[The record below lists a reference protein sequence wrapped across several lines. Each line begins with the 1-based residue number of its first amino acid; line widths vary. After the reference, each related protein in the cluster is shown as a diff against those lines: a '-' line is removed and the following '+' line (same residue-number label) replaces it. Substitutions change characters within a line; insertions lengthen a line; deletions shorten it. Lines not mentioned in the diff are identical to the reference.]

1 MIYDGI
7 IVVSRFVGKYE
18 WRYIELFMG
27 SIERISIV
35 VGGINSLK
43 RGLLFY
49 WFCGSGNGYS
59 GFGLVIY

>member
-27 SIERISIV
+27 SIERISIG

-43 RGLLFY
+43 RGLLGRIMF
-49 WFCGSGNGYS
+49 
-59 GFGLVIY
+59 LR